1 MDYERYQNLHTIV
14 MLRDILRK
22 WWRAELSFADKT
34 GQVIEW
40 AKGPITPPPNDFC
53 RLSLFSKEG
62 FRRCCSSVRVLHEKF
77 KASKKLRRSQFHE
90 CHLGF
95 TIVGAPLHI
104 NGEYEGMLFVEGFS
118 RQEVS
123 PREAEQLKAKIA
135 ELNQGATDL
144 ERAIERV
151 PVMDDREVEKICDLL
166 EFGANEI
173 GNFEAELSRKDETI
187 QSLSTELSDRYKFE
201 NIIGRSQPMLD
212 VFRILERVCQS
223 DSTVL
228 INGESGTGKE
238 LVARAIHYNGPRKD
252 KPFVVQNCSAFN
264 DNLLESALFGHV
276 RGSFTGALRDK
287 KGLFEVADGGTFF
300 LDEVGDMSPSLQ
312 VKLLR
317 VLQEGTF
324 LPVGGTA
331 PKQVDV
337 RVISATHKDLTEL
350 VKKGEFREDLFY
362 RLNVIRITVPSL
374 RDRKDDLPM
383 LIDHLMRKHRREGQ
397 KARGLSPEAMSVFQS
412 YHWPGNIRELEN
424 EIERLLVLG
433 GDQDLLTPDLLSSRI
448 RDTVSGANG
457 TNVIGGGRL
466 AVVPA
471 GRLNDA
477 VEQLERE
484 MISQGLQRTRH
495 NKSRLARELGI
506 SRSNLILKIQ
516 KYGLERPGMT
526 GPDDEEAEANA

>member
-22 WWRAELSFADKT
+22 WWRAELSFADKS

-40 AKGPITPPPNDFC
+40 GKGQINPPPNDFC

-95 TIVGAPLHI
+95 SIVGAPLHI

-118 RQEVS
+118 RLEVS
-123 PREAEQLKAKIA
+123 PREAEQLKVKIA
-135 ELNQGATDL
+135 ELNQGTTDL

-151 PVMDDREVEKICDLL
+151 PVMDEREVEKICDLL

-173 GNFEAELSRKDETI
+173 GNFEAELSRKDE
-187 QSLSTELSDRYKFE
+187 SLQPPPVEQSDRYKFE
-201 NIIGRSQPMLD
+201 NIIGRSQSMLD

-223 DSTVL
+223 DTTVL
-228 INGESGTGKE
+228 INGDSGTGKE

-276 RGSFTGALRDK
+276 RGAFTGALRDK

-300 LDEVGDMSPSLQ
+300 LDEVGDMSAALQ

-317 VLQEGTF
+317 VLQEGVF
-324 LPVGGTA
+324 LPVGGNV

-337 RVISATHKDLTEL
+337 RVISATHKDLNEM
-350 VKKGEFREDLFY
+350 VKRSEFREDLFY
-362 RLNVIRITVPSL
+362 RLNVIRIQVPPL
-374 RDRKDDLPM
+374 RERKDDLPM
-383 LIDHLMRKHRREGQ
+383 LVDHFMRKHRREGQ
-397 KARGLSPEAMSVFQS
+397 KARGLAPEAMSVLQS

-424 EIERLLVLG
+424 EIERMLVLG
-433 GDQDLLTPDLLSSRI
+433 GEQEQLTPDLLSSRI
-448 RDTVSGANG
+448 RDTVSGAIG
-457 TNVIGGGRL
+457 TNVIGGSRL
-466 AVVPA
+466 TVVPA

-484 MISQGLQRTRH
+484 MLSQGLQRTRN

-516 KYGLERPGMT
+516 KYGLEKPGA
-526 GPDDEEAEANA
+526 PVDDEEAEASA